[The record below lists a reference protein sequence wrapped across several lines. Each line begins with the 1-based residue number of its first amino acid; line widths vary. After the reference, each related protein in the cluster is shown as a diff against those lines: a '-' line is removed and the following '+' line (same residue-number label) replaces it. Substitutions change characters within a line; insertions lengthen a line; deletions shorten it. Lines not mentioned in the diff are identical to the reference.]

1 MQSLHDFFR
10 ALDHFL
16 GNAVG
21 YMSDGLF
28 GSYDYREG
36 FAAGIVFLVLIV
48 GFGLL
53 VPYAA
58 RRILVFFGPRPPSLA
73 AGAPPASLFG
83 GCLWGSFILFV
94 LTFLVLG
101 MIWGLT

>member
-58 RRILVFFGPRPPSLA
+58 RRILCSGPRPPSLA
-73 AGAPPASLFG
+73 ADSAGESFRRLPVGQFHSLFS
-83 GCLWGSFILFV
+83 C
-94 LTFLVLG
+94 
-101 MIWGLT
+101 